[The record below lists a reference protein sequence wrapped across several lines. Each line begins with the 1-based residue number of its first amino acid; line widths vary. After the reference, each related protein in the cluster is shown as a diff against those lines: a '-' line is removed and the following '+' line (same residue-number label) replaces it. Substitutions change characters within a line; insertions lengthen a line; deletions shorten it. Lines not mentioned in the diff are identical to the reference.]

1 MVWIWLCLE
10 EFGLRRSAEVV
21 GPRRRLTCL
30 NDKRGP
36 SLQHDGLSLKP
47 IKAPAMNH
55 HQRKVLH
62 AIFAHPVNANLDL
75 QDVTHVLTALGAEID
90 SKTKSRL
97 GVTLNGRTTFLH
109 LTNHS
114 LLKAEVIQVRKF
126 MESCGITAGA
136 FPL

>member
-1 MVWIWLCLE
+1 
-10 EFGLRRSAEVV
+10 
-21 GPRRRLTCL
+21 
-30 NDKRGP
+30 
-36 SLQHDGLSLKP
+36 
-47 IKAPAMNH
+47 MNH

-90 SKTKSRL
+90 SKTKNRL
-97 GVTLNGRTTFLH
+97 VVTLDGRTTFLH

-126 MESCGITAGA
+126 LESCGIVAAA